1 MKDNNMNSDIN
12 LKDEH
17 IINNKKDIEKSINEK
32 NKQNKN
38 IEQIGMKNGLLLNFI
53 HFNDVYNIE
62 EK

>member
-1 MKDNNMNSDIN
+1 MKDNKSDIKIN
-12 LKDEH
+12 DGQ
-17 IINNKKDIEKSINEK
+17 IINNQKDINKSINEN
-32 NKQNKN
+32 NKLNKN